1 MKRMQWQDA
10 SGNSAYRS
18 SSILLLVGY
27 TSPFS
32 LRTISNQQK
41 EVLTLLFFF
50 SVLGNQKLHVEMVE
64 HQMVTE

>member
-1 MKRMQWQDA
+1 MQWQDA

-41 EVLTLLFFF
+41 EVLTLLVFFCF
-50 SVLGNQKLHVEMVE
+50 REPE
-64 HQMVTE
+64 ATC